1 MPNEKEIARLER
13 RLEHEAY
20 GIEYE
25 QKNAGEQIAAAL
37 ATMQRFLDDAKQ
49 VANDPAKTSINK
61 VGGVMHAL
69 AWGYANTTSSLENAM
84 GAYARERTM
93 ELERAET
100 LAVLNAA
107 REAK

>member
-37 ATMQRFLDDAKQ
+37 ATMQRFLDERQTGRQRPRQDIDQTRWAAFMTRAGLGLRQHDQQPRKR
-49 VANDPAKTSINK
+49 DE
-61 VGGVMHAL
+61 L
-69 AWGYANTTSSLENAM
+69 LR
-84 GAYARERTM
+84 ARTHDGTRTA
-93 ELERAET
+93 RT
-100 LAVLNAA
+100 L
-107 REAK
+107 RS